1 MLVNATFY
9 DGCVEKACIDLGIV
23 SVSQT
28 DKQPAFNCGLGLLK
42 THLIEMWKSRDGVMA
57 QKTPKYQPELPASE
71 IEGPPPQ
78 PELQLCSFVDNCLVL
93 PRDIRTEF
101 LADPVRGPEWRK
113 MVQEFDRCFASS
125 IPRDS
130 NPAET
135 QESAT
140 AAAAADGQA
149 FDWISLFSSEPRES
163 AAWHEKYDGKV
174 KAKCQWCPQLTAYLV
189 DNNDAAEGEPVRFKL
204 FVEASE
210 EYTCPM
216 TEPFLAY
223 GAGTWILDAKA
234 DSYIEENPNGYK
246 AVLCEFT
253 SDTADVVL
261 EAWCRKTVSIRKIN
275 KHSGCLIYEQ
285 TKHIY
290 IHGYTY
296 VSIYIYMF
304 MYMHLCIYIYKY
316 IQIFYL
322 QMYIYINLDMYIY
335 IYMDT
340 CIHINIYL

>member
-1 MLVNATFY
+1 MLVNGTFY

-28 DKQPAFNCGLGLLK
+28 DKQAPFNCGLGLLK
-42 THLIEMWKSRDGVMA
+42 SHLIEMWKSREGVMA

-71 IEGPPPQ
+71 IEGPPAQ
-78 PELQLCSFVDNCLVL
+78 PELQICSFVDNCLVL

-125 IPRDS
+125 VPRDS
-130 NPAET
+130 NPV
-135 QESAT
+135 ESEAAT
-140 AAAAADGQA
+140 AAAADGQG
-149 FDWISLFSSEPRES
+149 FDWIALFPSEPRD
-163 AAWHEKYDGKV
+163 AAKWHEKYDGQV

-189 DNNDAAEGEPVRFKL
+189 DTSDAAEGEPVKFKL

-210 EYTCPM
+210 EYTCPV

-234 DSYIEENPNGYK
+234 ESYIEENPNGYK

-253 SDTADVVL
+253 SDAAAVVL
-261 EAWCRKTVSIRKIN
+261 EA
-275 KHSGCLIYEQ
+275 
-285 TKHIY
+285 
-290 IHGYTY
+290 
-296 VSIYIYMF
+296 
-304 MYMHLCIYIYKY
+304 
-316 IQIFYL
+316 
-322 QMYIYINLDMYIY
+322 
-335 IYMDT
+335 
-340 CIHINIYL
+340 